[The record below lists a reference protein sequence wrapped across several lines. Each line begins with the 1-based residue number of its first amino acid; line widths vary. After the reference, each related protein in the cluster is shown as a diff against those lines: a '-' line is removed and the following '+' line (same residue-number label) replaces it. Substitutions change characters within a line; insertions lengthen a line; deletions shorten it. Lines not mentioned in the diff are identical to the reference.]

1 MKYWNSWIAKYK
13 VQYIINYYN
22 SNDETIFINI
32 EQTNAS
38 LSYKRRKGKKPV
50 QI

>member
-1 MKYWNSWIAKYK
+1 MKYWSSRITKHK

-22 SNDETIFINI
+22 SNDETTFINI
-32 EQTNAS
+32 GQINAS
-38 LSYKRRKGKKPV
+38 LSYKRRKGEKAV